1 MAKAEVKPVTPE
13 WLAPFVEAEIGENE
27 YRKRRRKK
35 RAEGIED
42 ALITSHIVD
51 DSTRVIF
58 DRLNADQR
66 EQLLAEAPED
76 YREYAARGDKQRTT
90 VLLHEIE
97 DKIRAA
103 LGLKLMRRP
112 S

>member
-1 MAKAEVKPVTPE
+1 MAKAEVKPVTQK

-42 ALITSHIVD
+42 ALINSQIVE
-51 DSTRVIF
+51 DSTKVIF
-58 DRLNADQR
+58 DRLTAGQR
-66 EQLLAEAPED
+66 EQLLAEAPD
-76 YREYAARGDKQRTT
+76 DCREYAARGDKQRTI
-90 VLLHEIE
+90 VLMHEIE
-97 DKIRAA
+97 DKIRAV
-103 LGLKLMRRP
+103 LGLKPMRRP

>member
-1 MAKAEVKPVTPE
+1 MAKTEVKPVTPE
-13 WLAPFVEAEIGENE
+13 WLAPFVEAEIGAKE

-51 DSTRVIF
+51 DSTKAIF
-58 DRLNADQR
+58 DRLTATQR
-66 EQLLAEAPED
+66 EQLLAEAPD
-76 YREYAARGDKQRTT
+76 HNRVYAARGDKQRTT
-90 VLLHEIE
+90 VLLYEIE

-103 LGLKLMRRP
+103 LGLKLIRR
-112 S
+112 

>member
-1 MAKAEVKPVTPE
+1 MAEMKSVTPE
-13 WLAPFVEAEIGENE
+13 WLAPFVNAEIAEGE

-42 ALITSHIVD
+42 SFITTHIVD
-51 DSTRVIF
+51 DSAKVIF
-58 DRLNADQR
+58 DKLSTGQR
-66 EQLLAEAPED
+66 EQLLAEAPEE

-90 VLLHEIE
+90 VLMHEIE

-103 LGLKLMRRP
+103 LGIKLMRRP

>member
-42 ALITSHIVD
+42 ALITSQIVD

-58 DRLNADQR
+58 DRLNADQKG
-66 EQLLAEAPED
+66 
-76 YREYAARGDKQRTT
+76 AASRRGTRGLPGICRTW
-90 VLLHEIE
+90 
-97 DKIRAA
+97 R
-103 LGLKLMRRP
+103 
-112 S
+112 

>member
-1 MAKAEVKPVTPE
+1 MAKAEVKSVTPE

-51 DSTRVIF
+51 ESTKAIF
-58 DRLNADQR
+58 DRLTAFQR
-66 EQLLAEAPED
+66 EQLLAETPGD
-76 YREYAARGDKQRTT
+76 YRGIRGARGG
-90 VLLHEIE
+90 H
-97 DKIRAA
+97 
-103 LGLKLMRRP
+103 G
-112 S
+112 

>member
-51 DSTRVIF
+51 DSTKVIF
-58 DRLNADQR
+58 DRLTADQR

-76 YREYAARGDKQRTT
+76 YRNTLREGISNAP
-90 VLLHEIE
+90 
-97 DKIRAA
+97 
-103 LGLKLMRRP
+103 P